1 VNVMTRKRR
10 GASALLDDERLSAV
24 VATALHW
31 SVLLLTSAQRRTEAL
46 ATRAELRRRAAS
58 LAHDPSFRVWAS
70 GVRHEITRGIDPMEL
85 IGADELRERK
95 AAVRSHG

>member
-1 VNVMTRKRR
+1 MTHERR
-10 GASALLDDERLSAV
+10 GASALLNERLSAV
-24 VATALHW
+24 VAMALHR
-31 SVLLLTSAQRRTEAL
+31 SALLLASAQRRTEAL
-46 ATRAELRRRAAS
+46 AARTELRRKAAN

-70 GVRHEITRGIDPMEL
+70 EVRQEITRGIDPAQL